1 MAGIFVSSEQKKD
14 AHKGVCVNDFM
25 LLGASLSTEEQETIS
40 TLYARLDQMREQAQ
54 RRLAEALARP
64 TGGTHQG
71 RSERDSA
78 VSMYA
83 DQIRQW
89 DAAEHGLCFGRLDY
103 ENGEH
108 RHIGRLGLFDP
119 DDDYEPLLVDWRAP
133 AARPF
138 YLATAA
144 NPEGVRRRRHIRTKL
159 REVVSIEDEVLDLS
173 AAQDTHHPGLTSEA
187 ALMSALTATRT
198 GRMRD

>member
-1 MAGIFVSSEQKKD
+1 
-14 AHKGVCVNDFM
+14 M

-64 TGGTHQG
+64 VGGTHQA

-78 VSMYA
+78 VTMYA

-103 ENGEH
+103 ERGGLAGGEVSSEH
-108 RHIGRLGLFDP
+108 RHIGR
-119 DDDYEPLLVDWRAP
+119 
-133 AARPF
+133 
-138 YLATAA
+138 
-144 NPEGVRRRRHIRTKL
+144 
-159 REVVSIEDEVLDLS
+159 
-173 AAQDTHHPGLTSEA
+173 
-187 ALMSALTATRT
+187 
-198 GRMRD
+198 

>member
-1 MAGIFVSSEQKKD
+1 LVILSNEKD
-14 AHKGVCVNDFM
+14 ANFGVCKGDFNR
-25 LLGASLSTEEQETIS
+25 LGASLSTEEQETIS
-40 TLYARLDQMREQAQ
+40 TLYARLDQMRVQAQ

-64 TGGTHQG
+64 SGGTHQA

-78 VSMYA
+78 VTMYA

-89 DAAEHGLCFGRLDY
+89 DAAEHGLCFGRLDFD
-103 ENGEH
+103 NGEV

-119 DDDYEPLLVDWRAP
+119 ENDYEPLLVDWRAP

-144 NPEGVRRRRHIRTKL
+144 NPPLGARGPPSRT
-159 REVVSIEDEVLDLS
+159 RCSI
-173 AAQDTHHPGLTSEA
+173 
-187 ALMSALTATRT
+187 
-198 GRMRD
+198 